1 MFILG
6 VWIMAKKR
14 MLNQDYYKLDA
25 KLMRKNPSFQE
36 GFKQNYRIME
46 IKPARLKS
54 K

>member
-1 MFILG
+1 MS
-6 VWIMAKKR
+6 KKR
-14 MLNQDYYKLDA
+14 NLNQDYYKLDG

-46 IKPARLKS
+46 IKPKH